1 MKLDSILKNIQSTS
15 RQLDLT
21 IEIRNTGQIN
31 FRDLEK
37 DLITLARLTR
47 EALEEVGENLR
58 KKIKS
63 EEIQGPFIERILKK
77 AKKEAV
83 SRSHS
88 YVGVEHTILA
98 LLSERSFTKILKSL
112 KIKPS
117 LLCDETEL
125 HLAPGDVKR
134 SIHEIGLTPRMQ
146 MIIANS
152 RKQAAFLGA
161 STVDITHFFLAMLK
175 ESSGPGKRIFDNLQV
190 DYLEA
195 KKVLIGSPS

>member
-15 RQLDLT
+15 RQLDLA
-21 IEIRNTGQIN
+21 IEIRNAGQIN
-31 FRDLEK
+31 FSDLGK
-37 DLITLARLTR
+37 NLITLARLTR
-47 EALEEVGENLR
+47 EALEEVGKNLQ
-58 KKIKS
+58 KKINP
-63 EEIQGPFIERILKK
+63 EEIRGPFIERILKK

-98 LLSERSFTKILKSL
+98 LLSERSFTKILNSL

-117 LLCDETEL
+117 LLRDETEL
-125 HLAPGDVKR
+125 DLAPGEIKR
-134 SIHEIGLTPRMQ
+134 PIHEIGLTPRMQ

-152 RKQAAFLGA
+152 RKQATLLGA
-161 STVDITHFFLAMLK
+161 STVDMTHFFLAMLK

-190 DYLEA
+190 DYSEA
-195 KKVLIGSPS
+195 REVLTGSPS